1 MSAELYIVSS
11 PIGNLEDMTLRAI
24 RILKEVAVVAAEDT
38 RRTQKLLNYY
48 GIHSK
53 ITSYHD
59 HNKEEKAPVLVQQ
72 LSEGKSVALITDAG
86 TPCIADPG
94 YYLINRCIKEGI
106 PVVPIPGGSAFLAA
120 LSVSGLPTD
129 SFVFEGF
136 LPRKKTSRLK
146 KLQTI
151 KTDPRTI
158 VFFESPH
165 RLGSCLLDLLSVLG
179 DRRVVVARELTKLH
193 EEVLRNRLSKLI
205 QELPNHPIR
214 GEITLVVEGARSI
227 KTLW

>member
-48 GIHSK
+48 GIHNK

-179 DRRVVVARELTKLH
+179 DRRVVIARELTKLH